1 MNFEKTQR
9 QTTPFQKENPPEY
22 GGFSDFFRLLPDG
35 YRTIPFLPGK
45 FLSPGTFKTAQI
57 IPVLQAQD
65 NIS

>member
-1 MNFEKTQR
+1 M
-9 QTTPFQKENPPEY
+9 PFQKENPPEY

-45 FLSPGTFKTAQI
+45 FFPMHVQNSKI